1 MVLMRAKKR
10 FGQHFL
16 TDKNLLKKIVRTAS
30 VEEGDVVLEI
40 GPGRGALTAELLNAG
55 ATVVA
60 VEVDRNLAELLR
72 KRFSRL
78 AGVSLVEGDIVKM
91 PFASIEGLSI
101 EGIEHPT
108 DDGYQ
113 KVKSVSNLPYNIT
126 GPMLFRFLE
135 ERDRF
140 SIIVLLIQKE
150 VAERLAA
157 VPSTKGY
164 NALSVLLQV
173 WFDIK
178 SEFEV
183 KRTLF
188 VPPPKVDSMVV
199 SLVPRTAPRV
209 DTGDPALFRRVVKAA
224 FSLRR
229 KMLSNSLK
237 TLGVAP
243 EIIGVALEGAGI
255 DPKRRAETLT
265 LVEFSSLALSFAKT
279 GVGASSGQ
287 GPSETETGL

>member
-1 MVLMRAKKR
+1 MALMRAKKR

-60 VEVDRNLAELLR
+60 VEVDRNLSELLR
-72 KRFSRL
+72 KKFSRQE
-78 AGVSLVEGDIVKM
+78 GFSLVEGDIVKM
-91 PFASIEGLSI
+91 PFSEITGMEI
-101 EGIEHPT
+101 PT
-108 DDGYQ
+108 GADA
-113 KVKSVSNLPYNIT
+113 KKKKSVSNLPYNIT

-140 SIIVLLIQKE
+140 DIIVLLLQKE

-164 NALSVLLQV
+164 NALSVLMQV
-173 WFDIK
+173 WFDI
-178 SEFEV
+178 SREFEV

-188 VPPPKVDSMVV
+188 VPPPKVDSTVV
-199 SLVPRTAPRV
+199 SLVPRAAPRV
-209 DTGDPALFRRVVKAA
+209 ATGDPVLFKRVVKAA

-243 EIIGVALEGAGI
+243 ELIGAALSGAQI

-265 LVEFSSLALSFAKT
+265 LEEFSSLVLSFART
-279 GVGASSGQ
+279 GAEGLREI
-287 GPSETETGL
+287 ETEAHE

>member
-1 MVLMRAKKR
+1 MTLMRAKKR

-16 TDKNLLKKIVRTAS
+16 TDKNLLKKIVCTAS

-40 GPGRGALTAELLNAG
+40 GPGRGALTAELLGTG
-55 ATVVA
+55 ARVVA

-72 KRFSRL
+72 KKFSRTE
-78 AGVSLVEGDIVKM
+78 GFSLVEDDIVKL
-91 PFASIEGLSI
+91 PFSSVKGLESGTGNERGRI
-101 EGIEHPT
+101 
-108 DDGYQ
+108 
-113 KVKSVSNLPYNIT
+113 KSVSNLPYNIT

-135 ERDRF
+135 ERERF
-140 SIIVLLIQKE
+140 ECIVLLIQKE
-150 VAERLAA
+150 VALRLAA

-164 NALSVLLQV
+164 NALSVLMQV

-178 SEFEV
+178 AEFEV

-199 SLVPRTAPRV
+199 SLVPRSAPRV
-209 DTGDPALFRRVVKAA
+209 ETGESALFKRVVKAA

-237 TLGVAP
+237 RLGVEA
-243 EIIGVALEGAGI
+243 ECISAALKSAGI
-255 DPKRRAETLT
+255 DPKRRAETLR
-265 LVEFSSLALSFAKT
+265 LEEFSALSLSFEQLI
-279 GVGASSGQ
+279 GEEG
-287 GPSETETGL
+287 EL

>member
-1 MVLMRAKKR
+1 MALMRAKKR

-16 TDKNLLKKIVRTAS
+16 TDKNLLRKIVRTAS
-30 VEEGDVVLEI
+30 IEEGDVVLEI
-40 GPGRGALTAELLNAG
+40 GPGRGALTSELLNAG

-78 AGVSLVEGDIVKM
+78 TGVSLVEGDIVKM
-91 PFASIEGLSI
+91 PFSEIK
-101 EGIEHPT
+101 GIEIPT
-108 DDGYQ
+108 ETGHK

-164 NALSVLLQV
+164 NALTVLMQV

-199 SLVPRTAPRV
+199 SLVPRAVPRV
-209 DTGDPALFRRVVKAA
+209 DTGDPALFRRVVKSA

-237 TLGVAP
+237 TFGVGSEVISA
-243 EIIGVALEGAGI
+243 ALEGAGI

-265 LVEFSSLALSFAKT
+265 LEEFSSLALSFSKT
-279 GVGASSGQ
+279 GVDTKTGAEGL
-287 GPSETETGL
+287 GETETGPQE